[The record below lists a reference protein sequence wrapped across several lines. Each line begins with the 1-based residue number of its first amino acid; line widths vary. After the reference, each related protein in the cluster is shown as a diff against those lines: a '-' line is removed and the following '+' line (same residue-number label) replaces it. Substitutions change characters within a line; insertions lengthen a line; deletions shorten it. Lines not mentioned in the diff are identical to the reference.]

1 MLNSKLMKRIG
12 LQFFADENDIG
23 AIETIAEDSTAEAAT
38 KPLNYEELLKTDKS
52 LQSFLD
58 SKVTKATI
66 TAIDNYKAKEKIKS
80 DATLS
85 ESEKLKGMTDSEKV
99 EYFKTKAESLEM
111 NHLKMQEA
119 ESLKT
124 QTLEILKEKR
134 IPTELA
140 EHLFDFKNITAEGI
154 KTRTDKLGE
163 YEFYKTGEFESELER
178 RLNEKLKQK
187 SPTTTTGGKVDDNLL
202 KAFGLL

>member
-1 MLNSKLMKRIG
+1 MKRIG
-12 LQFFADENDIG
+12 LQFFADENDTG
-23 AIETIAEDSTAEAAT
+23 ATETVADDNATPGGGAET
-38 KPLNYEELLKTDKS
+38 KPLNYEELFKTDKS

-58 SKVTKATI
+58 SKITKATT
-66 TAIDNYKAKEKIKS
+66 TAIETYKTKEKIKA

-99 EYFKTKAESLEM
+99 EYFKTKAESLEK
-111 NHLKMQEA
+111 NQLKMQEA

-124 QTLEILKEKR
+124 QTLEIFKEKK

-140 EHLFDFKNITAEGI
+140 EHLFDFTNITAEGI

-187 SPTTTTGGKVDDNLL
+187 SPTTTIGGKVDDGLL